1 LAAHLSDKSDSG
13 PSVVSLLDGDFYRYC
28 LAHLIEAQ
36 ELDFV
41 VKRSLPIPYFGD
53 VKRYLASPVRILTAA
68 LNPSDREFPSD
79 QPRFDV
85 ESGLRG
91 PEELERELRSYFE
104 RNPYR
109 SWFSSFEPVLNGLD
123 ASYGSKMTGRDV
135 SSVALHVD
143 MCSPIATSP
152 TWSKLRADQ
161 RARLTGAGRQVF
173 EWLVDLLEPQII
185 VASLGWAHL
194 QNWNADFLTG
204 RTWERLEEHTTSA
217 NGAPLRVPLL
227 VQVGRIPSRSGRYLI
242 FVNASAADKPF
253 GRFTTERRFAAGRKM
268 LARLRA

>member
-1 LAAHLSDKSDSG
+1 M
-13 PSVVSLLDGDFYRYC
+13 SLLEADFYRYC
-28 LAHLIEAQ
+28 LAHLTEAQ
-36 ELDFV
+36 EHDFV
-41 VKRSLPIPYFGD
+41 VRRSLPIPYFGD
-53 VKRYLASPVRILTAA
+53 VKGYLTSPLRVLTAA

-79 QPRFDV
+79 LPRFDV

-91 PEELERELRSYFE
+91 PEGLETELRSYFE

-109 SWFSSFEPVLNGLD
+109 SWFSSFEPVLNGLG
-123 ASYGSKMTGRDV
+123 ASYGGKMTSLEF

-161 RARLTGAGRQVF
+161 RAQLTGAGRKVF
-173 EWLVDLLEPQII
+173 DWLVDLLEPQII

-194 QNWNADFLTG
+194 QNWNDDFRAG
-204 RTWERLEEHTTSA
+204 RSWERLEEHSTSA
-217 NGAPLRVPLL
+217 KGTPLRVPLL
-227 VQVGRIPSRSGRYLI
+227 VQVGRIASRNGRDLV

-253 GRFTTERRFAAGRKM
+253 GRFTTERKHMAGQKL
-268 LARLRA
+268 LARLRG